1 MANLECWN
9 CGASLDDLPRP
20 ITRHMNCPK
29 CFVDLH
35 CCRMC
40 SKYAPNATIT
50 CNNERAEPPV
60 NKENANFCDYYRPTN
75 AFRRGSVERQDAAK
89 ARLDSLFG
97 GDGGETEEGRDDGDP
112 ATGAED
118 DKAAQARRRLE
129 DLFGQ

>member
-1 MANLECWN
+1 
-9 CGASLDDLPRP
+9 
-20 ITRHMNCPK
+20 MNCPK

-50 CNNERAEPPV
+50 CNDERAEPPV

-75 AFRRGSVERQDAAK
+75 AYRRGSVERQDAAK

-97 GDGGETEEGRDDGDP
+97 TPAEDSEDP
-112 ATGAED
+112 EADSVKDQED
-118 DKAAQARRRLE
+118 DKESQARRRLD
-129 DLFGQ
+129 DLFGP